1 MSAAVVPDRSGRLA
15 GRVVLVTGAYGGYG
29 RALALACA
37 GAGARLV
44 LLGRNARKLERGAD
58 AVEQAGGEAL
68 LYPLDLEGA
77 APDDYAEL
85 AARVEQGAGRLDA
98 LVHCAADFPG
108 LTPLEHTDPAAF
120 ARSLHVGLT
129 ARWWLTQACLPLLR
143 GSGAGRV
150 VFAIDPAPRATP
162 AYWGGYGLAQQGL
175 EALVAM
181 LQAENANLPLRVH
194 ALHLPPLRTPLRA
207 RAYAADDDRLA
218 RDPAAFTGACLDL
231 LAIDDSGGASA

>member
-1 MSAAVVPDRSGRLA
+1 MSGAASHEGGQRLA

-44 LLGRNARKLERGAD
+44 LLGRNARKLERIAD

-68 LYPLDLEGA
+68 LYPLDLQGA

-85 AARVEQGAGRLDA
+85 ATRVGEGAGRLDA

-143 GSGAGRV
+143 ESGAGRV
-150 VFAIDPAPRATP
+150 VFAIDPAPRAAP

-181 LQAENANLPLRVH
+181 LQAENAKQALSVH

-207 RAYAADDDRLA
+207 RAFAADHDRHA
-218 RDPAAFTGACLDL
+218 REPAAFTGACLDL
-231 LAIDDSGGASA
+231 LADGAAVGAPA